1 MSKLAEDHAK
11 FLSEFTAELG
21 QLFEVASSDIDRIA
35 MFVEWFGEKTIA
47 HGYGHGVEDT
57 LKHAESTEDGRGC
70 EVTPKSIPMPKP
82 MAKVVAQ
89 RKYNDPE
96 N

>member
-47 HGYGHGVEDT
+47 HGYKHGAEDS
-57 LKHAESTEDGRGC
+57 KKGSPVD
-70 EVTPKSIPMPKP
+70 VSNKNIPLVKP
-82 MAKVVAQ
+82 IAKVVAQ

>member
-35 MFVEWFGEKTIA
+35 MFVEWFGEYFK
-47 HGYGHGVEDT
+47 
-57 LKHAESTEDGRGC
+57 L
-70 EVTPKSIPMPKP
+70 
-82 MAKVVAQ
+82 
-89 RKYNDPE
+89 
-96 N
+96 